1 MYKGGI
7 YMRLENKVVL
17 ITASTRG
24 IGLACVKRCANEGAI
39 VYMGARNVERAKEIA
54 KELNSN
60 GAKVKVV
67 YNDATVKESYKTMV
81 EEVVKA
87 EGRIDVL
94 VNNFG
99 TSNPKVDLDIKS
111 TDYEEFIRTIDLNLA
126 SVFLTTQA
134 VVPHMAAN
142 GGGSIINISSI
153 GGLRPDVSQI
163 AYGTSKA
170 SINYLTK
177 LIATQCARDNIRCNA
192 VLPGM
197 TATDAVNENLTEGFK
212 EFFLKHTPI
221 KRMGTPEEIAGT
233 VAYFASDDSA
243 YTTGQ
248 IVDVSGGFGMPT
260 PVYGDMINLSMKR

>member
-1 MYKGGI
+1 
-7 YMRLENKVVL
+7 MRLENKVVL

-24 IGLACVKRCANEGAI
+24 IGLACVKRCASEGAI
-39 VYMGARNVERAKEIA
+39 VYMGARNLDRANEIA
-54 KELNSN
+54 NELNSN
-60 GAKVKVV
+60 GAKVNVV

-87 EGRIDVL
+87 EGHIDVL

-111 TDYEEFIRTIDLNLA
+111 TEYDEFIRTMDLNLA
-126 SVFLTTQA
+126 SVFLSSQA
-134 VVPHMAAN
+134 VIPHMAAG

-153 GGLRPDVSQI
+153 GGIRPDVSQI

-197 TATDAVNENLTEGFK
+197 TATDAVNDNLTEDFK

-221 KRMGTPEEIAGT
+221 KRMGKPEEIAGA
-233 VAYFASDDSA
+233 VAYFACDDSA

-248 IVDVSGGFGMPT
+248 IMDVSGGFGMPT
-260 PVYGDMINLSMKR
+260 PVFSDKINLTIKR

>member
-1 MYKGGI
+1 
-7 YMRLENKVVL
+7 MRLENKVVL
-17 ITASTRG
+17 VTASTRG
-24 IGLACVKRCANEGAI
+24 IGLACVKRCAEEGAV
-39 VYMGARNVERAKEIA
+39 VYMGARNLERAKEIA
-54 KELNSN
+54 SELNSN

-67 YNDATVKESYKTMV
+67 YNDATDKESYKTMI

-87 EGRIDVL
+87 EGHIDVL

-99 TSNPKVDLDIKS
+99 TSNPKVDQDIKS
-111 TDYEEFIRTIDLNLA
+111 TNYDEFISTIDLNLA
-126 SVFLTTQA
+126 SVFLTAQA
-134 VVPHMAAN
+134 VIPHMSAN

-153 GGLRPDVSQI
+153 GGICPDISQI

-170 SINYLTK
+170 AINYMTK

-197 TATDAVNENLTEGFK
+197 TATDAVNANLSDDFK

-260 PVYGDMINLSMKR
+260 PVYGDMINMTSKR